1 MKAPLLRC
9 FSTLPGGLY
18 SVLPTHFLSSRR
30 LAVSLGPFPSS
41 FQAQPFAASRASYK
55 AALGRRPGLKSLL
68 AGSLSKDEF
77 ATHLSYLEIAVNND
91 MQGSV

>member
-9 FSTLPGGLY
+9 FSTLPRGLY
-18 SVLPTHFLSSRR
+18 SVLPTRFLSSKG
-30 LAVSLGPFPSS
+30 LAVALGPFPSS
-41 FQAQPFAASRASYK
+41 FQAQPFAASRSQLQK
-55 AALGRRPGLKSLL
+55 PGRWPGLKSLL

-91 MQGSV
+91 LQGSV